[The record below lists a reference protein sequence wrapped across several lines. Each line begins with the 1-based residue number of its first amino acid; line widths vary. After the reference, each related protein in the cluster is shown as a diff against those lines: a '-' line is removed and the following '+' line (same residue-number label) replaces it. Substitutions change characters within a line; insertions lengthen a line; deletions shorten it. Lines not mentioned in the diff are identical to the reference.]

1 LDIQEAAEQVIR
13 DNGASLATHNANNQA
28 MLYLDS
34 SNGDVL
40 AYVGSR
46 DYFNDE
52 IE

>member
-1 LDIQEAAEQVIR
+1 MAEQIVR
-13 DNGASLATHNANNQA
+13 DNQASLASYNANNQA